1 MSDLLGNILY
11 VNLSTGDVRREP
23 FTVEMAQGYMGGR
36 GLAARLLWDMNK
48 PGIDPLGPENT
59 LIYSAGTLNGT
70 SVPCS
75 GRSSVTAKSPTT
87 NLYLKTN
94 VGGAF
99 GGYLR
104 YTGNSLLVVTGRSEK
119 PVYLWID
126 DDKVEI
132 RDASHLWGRD
142 VRETESI
149 LHGELGDPNIKF
161 AVIGPAG
168 EKLVMFAAV
177 MCSNYNAAGRAGGGA
192 VMGSKNL
199 KAIAVRGTQP
209 VRVAETEAFK
219 EAVEEVWDNLAKQS
233 GARGLYLYG
242 TSGGMVSIDEIRCVP
257 TKNFQAGHFDEVSK
271 ICGPALVEEGYLK
284 RRVAC
289 FSCAL
294 GCHRYAEV
302 NGGRYA
308 GTYTGGPEYEG
319 FAALG
324 AGTTVSDIEAV
335 IKANEYCNI
344 YGMDVISAGS
354 LVQWIME
361 CHDRGL
367 EFDREGLD
375 LSWGSGKTLV
385 EVVRRIAFR
394 EGKIGDLLAKGVKRA
409 SEEMGQDSYK
419 WAIQAKGLEQ
429 SRVET
434 RSAYSYALA
443 FAVNPR
449 GPDHLMT
456 EPIAEFGLSPEAV
469 DLIEE
474 ITGSAKYANS
484 RLTDKRPEI
493 VRWHEDTYCI
503 SDSLG
508 ICAFT
513 NTAQYFLM
521 PDLMARLFSAAIG
534 VPINEDELMRLGRKV
549 VTLEKAF
556 NVREGATRK
565 DDTVP
570 WRLMHEPQLDSPQG
584 KDAIIS
590 REKLDGMLDLYYEL
604 HEWDLETSWPT
615 RETLEKLDLGD
626 VGDELGKMGK
636 LPQPR
641 VSAGEEA

>member
-1 MSDLLGNILY
+1 LEKGGNGSVSDLLGNILY
-11 VNLSTGDVRREP
+11 VDLGSGEIKREP
-23 FTVEMAQGYMGGR
+23 FTVEMAREYIGGR

-48 PGIDPLGPENT
+48 AGIDPLGPGNT
-59 LIYSAGTLNGT
+59 LIYNAGTLNGT

-75 GRSSVTAKSPTT
+75 GRSSVTAKSPTS

-94 VGGAF
+94 VGGAI

-104 YTGNSLLVVTGRSEK
+104 YTGNSLLVITGRSEK

-126 DDKVEI
+126 DDEVEI
-132 RDASHLWGRD
+132 RDASHIWGKD

-149 LHGELGDPNIKF
+149 LHDELGDPNIKF
-161 AVIGPAG
+161 SMIGPAG
-168 EKLVMFAAV
+168 ENMVMFAAV

-199 KAIAVRGTQP
+199 KAIAVRGTKP
-209 VRVAETEAFK
+209 VRVAEPQAFK
-219 EAVEEVWDNLAKQS
+219 EAVDEVWEKLAEQS
-233 GARGLYLYG
+233 GARGLHLYG
-242 TSGGMVSIDEIRCVP
+242 TSGGLVSINEINCVP
-257 TKNFQAGHFDEVSK
+257 TKNYQVGHFDEAAKV
-271 ICGPALVEEGYLK
+271 CGPALVEGGYLK

-302 NGGRYA
+302 GGGKYA
-308 GTYTGGPEYEG
+308 GTYTGGPEYEA
-319 FAALG
+319 FSALG
-324 AGTTVSDIEAV
+324 TGPMVSDIEAV
-335 IKANEYCNI
+335 LKANEYCNI
-344 YGMDVISAGS
+344 YGMDVISTGS
-354 LVQWIME
+354 LVQWIIE
-361 CHDRGL
+361 CNDRGL

-375 LSWGSGKTLV
+375 LSWGNGDTLV

-409 SEEMGQDSYK
+409 SEEMGQDSYQ
-419 WAIQAKGLEQ
+419 WAVQAKGLEQ

-456 EPIAEFGLSPEAV
+456 ETIAEFGLSPEAV

-474 ITGSAKYANS
+474 ITGDVKYADS
-484 RLTDKRPEI
+484 RSTGKRAEI
-493 VRWHEDTYCI
+493 VRWHEDTYCAA
-503 SDSLG
+503 DSLG

-521 PDLMARLFSAAIG
+521 PELMAKLFSATIG
-534 VPINEDELMRLGRKV
+534 VSVDEDELMRLGRKI

-565 DDTVP
+565 DDTAP
-570 WRLMHEPQLDSPQG
+570 WRLMHEPQPDSPQG
-584 KDAIIS
+584 EDAILS
-590 REKLDGMLDLYYEL
+590 QEKLDKMLDRYYEL
-604 HEWDLETSWPT
+604 HEWDNETSWPT
-615 RETLEKLDLGD
+615 HATLEKLDMGD
-626 VGDELGKMGK
+626 VADELGKMGK
-636 LPQPR
+636 LP
-641 VSAGEEA
+641 